1 MRLDME
7 RIKKEGNKKENFAK
21 QKAMCIHDGGVGLW
35 WNLLTVRQLFE
46 LRWRP
51 TESIIIR
58 SKWIERK
65 KFTHWKYTYIRKS
78 YHRRL
83 VKKNI
88 EKEKIGRIT
97 GVLNVSKDHLTSEL
111 LLHARIYNNV
121 WENQKQMDRMKEIYS
136 LEVYVYQKKS
146 PQNTS

>member
-1 MRLDME
+1 ME
-7 RIKKEGNKKENFAK
+7 ANIIFFLFPIKKISVTTRHWNRGKSCFLLKCVAKKCVIMHWGNKKENFAK

-111 LLHARIYNNV
+111 L
-121 WENQKQMDRMKEIYS
+121 
-136 LEVYVYQKKS
+136 
-146 PQNTS
+146 